1 MQHERRVIEMEH
13 TSVFDC
19 DRQPQGSQPDNT
31 RASRGEPAEEWL
43 PKAKNTLRLLD
54 NTAEHETGMSKAI
67 TQKNADELYQDIR
80 KAEDAELEGL
90 VRQREGAVGITLKR
104 LNHRIEG
111 LYNGMEYRRRR

>member
-1 MQHERRVIEMEH
+1 MLEMEYV
-13 TSVFDC
+13 SVFDC
-19 DRQPQGSQPDNT
+19 DHQPRGSQPENT
-31 RASRGEPAEEWL
+31 RASRGETAEEWL
-43 PKAKNTLRLLD
+43 AKAKNTLRLLD
-54 NTAEHETGMSKAI
+54 HTAEHETGISKAI

-80 KAEDAELEGL
+80 KAEDAELDRL